1 MAFTYFYQ
9 LNEGQD
15 EWVIRFDDKTT
26 EIFSTEAAMMT
37 RIKQLQQEESMAN
50 KKSTFASAVVAATTS
65 LAGVVDDFENLGDVY
80 LDRGYNSGGGNEI
93 VADDLVELGIS
104 LADFTAAL
112 TMAAQL
118 LKFANNQA
126 VTTADYSVTMNKLR
140 TDI

>member
-1 MAFTYFYQ
+1 
-9 LNEGQD
+9 
-15 EWVIRFDDKTT
+15 
-26 EIFSTEAAMMT
+26 
-37 RIKQLQQEESMAN
+37 MAN